1 MQLLVQHVGGGD
13 SSSGQSLQAT
23 GPTGESMDHLQIN
36 LEWLTKDAHSAGL
49 VDDIKSYN
57 TKTKKSRSKLAK
69 LDQAY
74 VMPLLPKIISSNISS
89 RHGVLL
95 ITINFKSIVE
105 VAVVVDRL
113 TNYIIL

>member
-74 VMPLLPKIISSNISS
+74 VMPLLPKIIRATISSNISS

-113 TNYIIL
+113 TI